1 MSKNGQDRGAQ
12 RLRMARQTPR
22 RLEISDAWH
31 GHTRLQQPA
40 CYSNRGLGDWA
51 NPDDNQASRGVSVFS
66 YQASFPGAYIAVF
79 LIYYLILTLCPG

>member
-31 GHTRLQQPA
+31 GYTRLQQPA
-40 CYSNRGLGDWA
+40 FYSNRGLGDWA
-51 NPDDNQASRGVSVFS
+51 NPDDSQASRG
-66 YQASFPGAYIAVF
+66 GAGGRPVAPPRATAGMSWF
-79 LIYYLILTLCPG
+79 WTLTT

>member
-31 GHTRLQQPA
+31 GYTRLQQPA
-40 CYSNRGLGDWA
+40 CYSNRGLGDRA
-51 NPDDNQASRGVSVFS
+51 NPDDNQASRGDSGRR
-66 YQASFPGAYIAVF
+66 ASTPSSEHLV
-79 LIYYLILTLCPG
+79 LD

>member
-22 RLEISDAWH
+22 RLRVEISDAWH
-31 GHTRLQQPA
+31 GYTRLQQPA

-51 NPDDNQASRGVSVFS
+51 NPDDNQASRGGRADDLWRRRVR
-66 YQASFPGAYIAVF
+66 PLG
-79 LIYYLILTLCPG
+79 